1 MGETKKKKTQSLKL
15 SLPPITTGALAL
27 TALAIAISA
36 YILYGAWVSDAGT
49 EQAAQLSKT
58 QANKRA
64 AAVALYL
71 EDQQKQLNR
80 LASRPSIAN
89 LVQARSETLIVTAT
103 TSLKAAFPEADAVRL
118 LSLERQD
125 KLKSSQGKLS
135 FTELDMINR
144 AEEGKKNVAPELLKK
159 DDWQLLFIAP
169 VISKEHTKPVGTLLL
184 SQPAA
189 GMFQVIAEL
198 EPEQGQTTL
207 LRRSRNQPFPVYS
220 TPQSYPGNAIK
231 VPVDQSEWIIQFTPS
246 PQLLNEASI
255 NPIWVIL
262 MHVAA
267 AALLLP
273 AVYWVTGRVDPE
285 RKRKPAVFATETA
298 SYDHGTNK
306 PSALDDVKL
315 SDEDADVLDLQ
326 ETSEIL
332 VDEVE
337 AIPETETL
345 PDTIFRAYDIRGLAH
360 EQLTPELAEK
370 IGQAIASEALSAGES
385 CLYVGRDGRTS
396 SPELSQAMI
405 AGVLSTGCDV
415 INLGVIPT
423 PLLYFATCEFPESKS
438 GIMVTASHNPAEYNG
453 FKIVIDGTT
462 LADDQILQIKS
473 RIIKG
478 DYYQG
483 DGEEI
488 EQSVIPEYI
497 DRIFSD
503 VALAGDVKIVIDA
516 ANGVTANV
524 APQLFEELGCEVV
537 PLFCELDGSFP
548 NHNPDPTREE
558 NLQALILEVQNSQA
572 DLGVAYDGDGDRL
585 VIVTPKGNIIWP
597 DRLLMLFAK
606 DIVSRNP
613 GADVLYDVKCTREL
627 TSIVSSYGGRPI
639 MWKTGHSHLKAK
651 MHETGALIG
660 GELSGHIFIKDR
672 WYGFDDGMYAT
683 ARLLEIMTLRDQ
695 DIDSMFDS
703 FPNLPSTPEILVPV
717 EEQQKFGIIKTLIE
731 KGDFQS
737 GKAVTLD
744 GLRVEFSKGW
754 GLVRASN
761 TSAALTLRFEA
772 EDEEVIEQMKMLF
785 KRELTKVAPSI
796 ALPF

>member
-1 MGETKKKKTQSLKL
+1 
-15 SLPPITTGALAL
+15 
-27 TALAIAISA
+27 
-36 YILYGAWVSDAGT
+36 
-49 EQAAQLSKT
+49 
-58 QANKRA
+58 
-64 AAVALYL
+64 
-71 EDQQKQLNR
+71 
-80 LASRPSIAN
+80 
-89 LVQARSETLIVTAT
+89 
-103 TSLKAAFPEADAVRL
+103 
-118 LSLERQD
+118 
-125 KLKSSQGKLS
+125 
-135 FTELDMINR
+135 
-144 AEEGKKNVAPELLKK
+144 
-159 DDWQLLFIAP
+159 
-169 VISKEHTKPVGTLLL
+169 
-184 SQPAA
+184 
-189 GMFQVIAEL
+189 
-198 EPEQGQTTL
+198 
-207 LRRSRNQPFPVYS
+207 
-220 TPQSYPGNAIK
+220 
-231 VPVDQSEWIIQFTPS
+231 
-246 PQLLNEASI
+246 
-255 NPIWVIL
+255 
-262 MHVAA
+262 
-267 AALLLP
+267 
-273 AVYWVTGRVDPE
+273 
-285 RKRKPAVFATETA
+285 
-298 SYDHGTNK
+298 
-306 PSALDDVKL
+306 VKL

-717 EEQQKFGIIKTLIE
+717 EEQQKFGIIKALVE